1 MAIKTSTASEKNQ
14 KIQRVQ
20 QEVKN
25 LLQHK
30 ILEEVPDIKKSI
42 EELLLKLNSVTFKNS
57 NPKVIQGQ
65 FATVEEILT
74 MIKESSGYTKWK
86 FSHTDVVE
94 TKEVKEIKETFNID
108 FAETEI
114 NRHMFSR
121 STNDR
126 NALSTIIVTVL
137 PGLFQVDLHTDR
149 VGYCLE
155 GLVNN
160 KQFEQGI
167 AVESDS

>member
-1 MAIKTSTASEKNQ
+1 MAIKTSSATEKNQ

-30 ILEEVPDIKKSI
+30 ILNEVPEIKKSI
-42 EELLLKLNSVTFKNS
+42 EELLLKVNGVTFKNDK
-57 NPKVIQGQ
+57 PKMITGKISSVD
-65 FATVEEILT
+65 EILT

-86 FSHTDVVE
+86 LDNTEVVE
-94 TKEVKEIKETFNID
+94 EEDVRALKETYNID
-108 FAETEI
+108 FEEKEI
-114 NRHMFSR
+114 NRHIFYR

-137 PGLFQVDLHTDR
+137 PGLFQVDLHTNR

-155 GLVNN
+155 GLLNQ

>member
-30 ILEEVPDIKKSI
+30 ILEEVPGIKKSI
-42 EELLLKLNSVTFKNS
+42 EELLLKLNGVTFKNTK
-57 NPKVIQGQ
+57 PKMIQGKIES
-65 FATVEEILT
+65 VEDILT

-86 FSHTDVVE
+86 FSHTEIIEAEEVE
-94 TKEVKEIKETFNID
+94 DMKETYNID
-108 FAETEI
+108 FAETQI

-126 NALSTIIVTVL
+126 NALSAIIVTVL

>member
-1 MAIKTSTASEKNQ
+1 MSIKTSSASEKNQ

-30 ILEEVPDIKKSI
+30 ILNEVPEIKKSI
-42 EELLLKLNSVTFKNS
+42 EELLVKVNGVTFKNS
-57 NPKVIQGQ
+57 NPQMLKGEIS
-65 FATVEEILT
+65 TVEKILE

-86 FSHTDVVE
+86 FDYTE
-94 TKEVKEIKETFNID
+94 TLESEELDDIKETYNIN
-108 FAETEI
+108 FSEKEI
-114 NRHMFSR
+114 QRHLFSR

-137 PGLFQVDLHTDR
+137 PGLFQVDLHTNR

-155 GLVNN
+155 GLVNQ

-167 AVESDS
+167 AVESDN

>member
-1 MAIKTSTASEKNQ
+1 MN
-14 KIQRVQ
+14 
-20 QEVKN
+20 
-25 LLQHK
+25 
-30 ILEEVPDIKKSI
+30 D
-42 EELLLKLNSVTFKNS
+42 
-57 NPKVIQGQ
+57 
-65 FATVEEILT
+65 
-74 MIKESSGYTKWK
+74 
-86 FSHTDVVE
+86 
-94 TKEVKEIKETFNID
+94 IKETFNID
-108 FAETEI
+108 FAETQI

-126 NALSTIIVTVL
+126 NALSAIIVTVL